1 MINNLQKTV
10 FCDIDGTL
18 LNDEGI
24 LLDGTIKK
32 IQQTCANDSNFVFN
46 LISGRP
52 WRNEYLVFQKLGIAP
67 KGYLISSN
75 GALIYSLGLQKK
87 VKYWEI
93 DEVVSQLIYD
103 KVMELTK
110 NNPNLAFNVNY
121 SDDPGQYAYKIKHY
135 KTYTANDQIACKS
148 EFTNKHVLVF
158 MVFSLVDQ
166 LKEFI
171 NWIKQFNLSVLPGPN
186 LTFINAKEA
195 SKGNA
200 IKYILDHDHLNIKNT
215 AVFGNSKNDL
225 SMFEIPD
232 IYSVTYKTAKPYLIK
247 VAKDVV
253 DDQPSAF
260 VCQGIDDFL
269 NYLNNQE

>member
-52 WRNEYLVFQKLGIAP
+52 WRNEYLVFQKLVIAP

-75 GALIYSLGLQKK
+75 GALIYSLALQKI

-135 KTYTANDQIACKS
+135 KTYTANGQIACKFA
-148 EFTNKHVLVF
+148 FTNKHVLVF
-158 MVFSLVDQ
+158 MVFSLGDQ